1 MVHVG
6 GTQCA
11 EISCKA
17 IIDYFKER
25 SGEFDLRSA
34 DMFMHGAFVSAHR
47 AVLEHLR
54 KGSYEVC
61 LFEFRCFT
69 TGFVKLQARALAVV
83 FFF

>member
-17 IIDYFKER
+17 IIDYFKEN
-25 SGEFDLRSA
+25 SAEFDLPSA
-34 DMFMHGAFVSAHR
+34 DVFMHDAFVSAHR
-47 AVLEHLR
+47 AVLQHLR

-61 LFEFRCFT
+61 VCLHLMLSP
-69 TGFVKLQARALAVV
+69 TGL
-83 FFF
+83 